1 LGTARSTLRGLRDE
15 LEQSPSWKPILS
27 PLADEGDSLE
37 QALMAAGRGEPS
49 AWSAEQ
55 LRWRANSYV
64 TRLAQSYLAA
74 AKGTGFVSGHPSER
88 AIREAMFFYVWS
100 CPQSV
105 VYDNL
110 QELACGNSAR

>member
-37 QALMAAGRGEPS
+37 QALMAASRGEPS

-55 LRWRANSYV
+55 LRWRANS
-64 TRLAQSYLAA
+64 
-74 AKGTGFVSGHPSER
+74 P
-88 AIREAMFFYVWS
+88 AIHEVALR
-100 CPQSV
+100 PQS
-105 VYDNL
+105 
-110 QELACGNSAR
+110 QEESPAPRPPRVS